1 MSLIKR
7 IIDIWTTGADEEIY
21 SVLDEWRIDYSF
33 DEEFMHVIGVI
44 ESHVVDAEYAE
55 AEELF
60 RNYVPLY
67 MTADEELHFLELID
81 EAKYYG

>member
-1 MSLIKR
+1 MSLLKR

-21 SVLDEWRIDYSF
+21 RVLDEWRIDYSF
-33 DEEFMHVIGVI
+33 DEEFLHVIGLI
-44 ESHVVDAEYAE
+44 EGHVVDAEYIQ

-60 RNYVPLY
+60 RNYFPEYLTVE
-67 MTADEELHFLELID
+67 EELHFLDLIE